1 MIRKP
6 AGPKL
11 PDFTGIAHRCS
22 ASTAVAKFKNQ
33 YVALVMRPKNY
44 IAASMALEGED
55 VVTGASIVINNVVSG
70 SDIAVVNELFCFVD
84 GNGTLVYHSHG
95 GLNDEFDVASYRK
108 LVELIEKSPALSS
121 ALF

>member
-1 MIRKP
+1 
-6 AGPKL
+6 
-11 PDFTGIAHRCS
+11 
-22 ASTAVAKFKNQ
+22 
-33 YVALVMRPKNY
+33 MRPKNY